1 MYLRF
6 WPCSK
11 RTSVLVFK
19 VFEKVNIDEDRL
31 SMYVCVSLSVCLY
44 LYVASHILETSEAM
58 AIKFE
63 TATASVARIQHV
75 LIILTLTF
83 IQGHTD
89 LDHEINKCSI
99 ISETVQAMPI
109 MFAVKIVR

>member
-1 MYLRF
+1 
-6 WPCSK
+6 
-11 RTSVLVFK
+11 
-19 VFEKVNIDEDRL
+19 
-31 SMYVCVSLSVCLY
+31 MYVCVSLSVCLY

-109 MFAVKIVR
+109 MFAVKIGRFQVCIFFSQSDDLNLLSRSQLSL